1 MVESVIIISDQSPVG
16 KNSAAEA
23 IRIGSGFVAL
33 GEYISC
39 QVVLT
44 GDAVYLFSKNTK
56 PELIGM
62 DNFDEIVEMADLS
75 DLKVC
80 IVDSALQKAGLTSDD
95 LIEYEN
101 LKIIS
106 INDLAELID
115 EADTCFRF

>member
-75 DLKVC
+75 DLEVC
-80 IVDSALQKAGLTSDD
+80 VVDSALREAGLTADD

-106 INDLAELID
+106 IDDLAELID
-115 EADTCFRF
+115 GADTCFRF